1 MPSSCSQIK
10 ELEDEVSRQRAANE
24 QLTAAL
30 AQASAAQS
38 KLQLQ
43 LSMAEQQCAAAKAA
57 SATASSAA
65 SAAAK
70 PSAYIAQLEQLVDS
84 ELAKGLALETQLA
97 AAQERLLQ
105 AEQRTAA
112 AKEQASAAAAE
123 AQRSA
128 AALGAELEAVRQELS
143 GVRAGLK
150 CCGLEAAEGGW
161 AAGAQWL
168 LLFVA
173 GLLLKP
179 QLLFLLTPSAVT
191 LVGLAVA
198 AARLNV
204 WLLCRCCAV
213 RWVTEGASALSAA
226 QLSARL
232 EAKRCS
238 AEKEMHRATQQQ
250 AAHLGQRLEAAQ
262 AEVEALQSALGQARA
277 QLAGRAS
284 TGLTNDATGLAG
296 GGTGHAELEVAVLQ
310 REVSRLRQQLQR
322 QPGSS
327 GQEGSGLGSPRLD
340 GAAGTQ
346 AAAALVAELRGQLA
360 AAQEQLQAWAQVLAA
375 LPPGTQDAA
384 AAAVLVKQQVAQL
397 RDARSAL
404 QARECELVE
413 VRVLCDA
420 AQARVQDLS
429 AEAAATRASAQAA
442 LTDAAIANKKLS
454 VVQQERDSLARALA
468 EPLPGGDGAPS
479 SVGARLAAAKVASR
493 AAQAEARVLDLTFSA
508 DTAQASAALLSC
520 GAGAGQLRPPTQAQ
534 CCCVDVSFH
543 LTLSAL
549 LRAEVE
555 RLLRSESAARSEA
568 EAAKARAAAAEA
580 RVASLEK
587 EADGLAREVAG
598 LQEKLGRGEFGKSGS
613 VRVLHLRMNPE
624 SQYQQQAAEGEM
636 GALRAEVTA
645 LRASVSDLEGQ
656 LATAR
661 QQAQAAAPLS
671 GSGPDSGQAVAAGV
685 GVAGLAVKDAEIAV
699 LKHKVAEAD
708 KASARLKEVFKERAA
723 AFREAVYLLFGYRM
737 ELTSEATAARNAA
750 NAPTTITLRPQHA
763 DDAQAVLLFRSLP
776 HPQVV
781 LATLLLLPLLA
792 LVSTWCCGDG
802 GARYTKER
810 GMEMVATPFTSTRLA
825 REVDTFVNR
834 FRSIPALTANLTM
847 ELFQKQTQC

>member
-1 MPSSCSQIK
+1 
-10 ELEDEVSRQRAANE
+10 
-24 QLTAAL
+24 
-30 AQASAAQS
+30 
-38 KLQLQ
+38 
-43 LSMAEQQCAAAKAA
+43 
-57 SATASSAA
+57 
-65 SAAAK
+65 
-70 PSAYIAQLEQLVDS
+70 
-84 ELAKGLALETQLA
+84 
-97 AAQERLLQ
+97 
-105 AEQRTAA
+105 
-112 AKEQASAAAAE
+112 
-123 AQRSA
+123 
-128 AALGAELEAVRQELS
+128 
-143 GVRAGLK
+143 
-150 CCGLEAAEGGW
+150 
-161 AAGAQWL
+161 
-168 LLFVA
+168 
-173 GLLLKP
+173 
-179 QLLFLLTPSAVT
+179 
-191 LVGLAVA
+191 
-198 AARLNV
+198 
-204 WLLCRCCAV
+204 
-213 RWVTEGASALSAA
+213 
-226 QLSARL
+226 
-232 EAKRCS
+232 
-238 AEKEMHRATQQQ
+238 
-250 AAHLGQRLEAAQ
+250 
-262 AEVEALQSALGQARA
+262 
-277 QLAGRAS
+277 
-284 TGLTNDATGLAG
+284 
-296 GGTGHAELEVAVLQ
+296 
-310 REVSRLRQQLQR
+310 
-322 QPGSS
+322 
-327 GQEGSGLGSPRLD
+327 
-340 GAAGTQ
+340 
-346 AAAALVAELRGQLA
+346 
-360 AAQEQLQAWAQVLAA
+360 
-375 LPPGTQDAA
+375 
-384 AAAVLVKQQVAQL
+384 
-397 RDARSAL
+397 
-404 QARECELVE
+404 
-413 VRVLCDA
+413 
-420 AQARVQDLS
+420 
-429 AEAAATRASAQAA
+429 
-442 LTDAAIANKKLS
+442 
-454 VVQQERDSLARALA
+454 ERDSLARALA

-508 DTAQASAALLSC
+508 DTAQASAALLCC
-520 GAGAGQLRPPTQAQ
+520 GAGAGQLRLPTQVEG
-534 CCCVDVSFH
+534 CCGDVSRQW
-543 LTLSAL
+543 AAEGE
-549 LRAEVE
+549 AEVE

-661 QQAQAAAPLS
+661 QQAQAAAPPS

-763 DDAQAVLLFRSLP
+763 DDAQAVLLFRFVP

-792 LVSTWCCGDG
+792 LLSTWCCGDD